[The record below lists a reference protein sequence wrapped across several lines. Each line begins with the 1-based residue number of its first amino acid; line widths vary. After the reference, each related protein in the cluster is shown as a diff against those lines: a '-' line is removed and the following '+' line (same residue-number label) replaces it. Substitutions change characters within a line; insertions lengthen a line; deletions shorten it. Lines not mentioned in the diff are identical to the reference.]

1 MSPKLARP
9 LGRPIGLCVAL
20 TVPALV
26 LRLAGVHP
34 AAALSLAAFGTA
46 VVAASF
52 LLAWGAEA
60 ARLDIAGPLAIA
72 ILAVIAVLPEYAV
85 DLYFSY
91 TAGHNPDYVQYAAAN
106 MTGSNRLLLGLG
118 WPVVVIISLW
128 VASRRSGRSVR
139 ELVLQ
144 SGYRTEL
151 GFLFIALLGFFVFYL
166 WKASR
171 AEASEPD
178 LVGPAARIGDLPR
191 RARRLLV
198 TGLFVF
204 AAAVI
209 VASAEPFAESLIS
222 TGTQLGIDRFLL
234 VQWVAPLASE
244 APEFIVAILFAV
256 HGKGSDAIGTLI
268 SSKVSQWTLLV
279 GSLPLAYLAGGGGTA
294 LVLDGRQV
302 EEFLLTAGQTLL
314 GVAALLT
321 LRFPRW
327 LAFTLLG
334 LFAVQYAVP
343 GQSGRYLL
351 AAVYGAI
358 ALVALIRNRRNILPA
373 LAAPFRSLP
382 GSSPALEPT
391 VTFGP
396 EIERIE
402 QDDELSDR
410 PVDASAAAAG
420 YSPPRTRS

>member
-1 MSPKLARP
+1 MSSKLA
-9 LGRPIGLCVAL
+9 RPIGLCAVL
-20 TVPALV
+20 TAPALF
-26 LRLAGVHP
+26 LRLSGVHP
-34 AAALSLAAFGTA
+34 AAPLALVTFGAA

-52 LLAWGAEA
+52 VLAWAAEA
-60 ARLDIAGPLAIA
+60 ARVDIAGPLAIA

-91 TAGHNPDYVQYAAAN
+91 TAGHDPGYAQYAAAN

-118 WPVVVIISLW
+118 WPVVVITSLW
-128 VASRRSGRSVR
+128 VASRRSGRGVR

-144 SGYRTEL
+144 SEYRMEL
-151 GFLFIALLGFFVFYL
+151 GFLLVASLAGFTIPLSGQVNLILGFALLGFFAFYM

-178 LVGPAARIGDLPR
+178 LVGAAARIGGLPAR
-191 RARRLLV
+191 GRRLLV
-198 TGLFVF
+198 TAMFVF

-209 VASAEPFAESLIS
+209 VVSAEPFANSLIT
-222 TGTQLGIDRFLL
+222 TGTQLGINKFLL

-244 APEFIVAILFAV
+244 APEFIVAIVFAV

-268 SSKVSQWTLLV
+268 SSKVNQWTLLV

-294 LVLDGRQV
+294 LPLDPRQV
-302 EEFLLTAGQTLL
+302 EEFLLTATQTLL

-334 LFAVQYAVP
+334 LFAAQYAVP
-343 GQSGRYLL
+343 GQAGRYVLI
-351 AAVYGAI
+351 AIYGAI
-358 ALVALIRNRRNILPA
+358 AIAALARNRRCIWPA
-373 LAAPFRSLP
+373 LTAPFRALPAPGESGSEVIESLQP
-382 GSSPALEPT
+382 AGS
-391 VTFGP
+391 
-396 EIERIE
+396 
-402 QDDELSDR
+402 
-410 PVDASAAAAG
+410 
-420 YSPPRTRS
+420 RTRL

>member
-1 MSPKLARP
+1 
-9 LGRPIGLCVAL
+9 
-20 TVPALV
+20 
-26 LRLAGVHP
+26 
-34 AAALSLAAFGTA
+34 
-46 VVAASF
+46 
-52 LLAWGAEA
+52 
-60 ARLDIAGPLAIA
+60 
-72 ILAVIAVLPEYAV
+72 
-85 DLYFSY
+85 
-91 TAGHNPDYVQYAAAN
+91 
-106 MTGSNRLLLGLG
+106 
-118 WPVVVIISLW
+118 
-128 VASRRSGRSVR
+128 
-139 ELVLQ
+139 
-144 SGYRTEL
+144 
-151 GFLFIALLGFFVFYL
+151 
-166 WKASR
+166 
-171 AEASEPD
+171 
-178 LVGPAARIGDLPR
+178 
-191 RARRLLV
+191 
-198 TGLFVF
+198 
-204 AAAVI
+204 
-209 VASAEPFAESLIS
+209 
-222 TGTQLGIDRFLL
+222 
-234 VQWVAPLASE
+234 
-244 APEFIVAILFAV
+244 EFIVAILFAV

-391 VTFGP
+391 VAFGP
-396 EIERIE
+396 EIERIAE
-402 QDDELSDR
+402 GDELSDR